1 MFLSILLM
9 FSLPAGAQGVDST
22 VNLPPLK
29 GNFSILAQ
37 DEYAPFEGVLFDIDA
52 TASILTLPG
61 YYIDQC
67 KINTK
72 FKLEEQSAEYD
83 LEIENL
89 NIRLDVLQKEYEE
102 TIFQKDTEITVLQDA
117 LKKNSRKNPWVWGV
131 LGFAIGA
138 SATVA
143 IVETTR

>member
-9 FSLPAGAQGVDST
+9 FSLPVAAQDVDSST
-22 VNLPPLK
+22 TLPPLK

-37 DEYAPFEGVLFDIDA
+37 GEYAPFEGVLFDIDA
-52 TASILTLPG
+52 TASVLTLPG
-61 YYIDQC
+61 YYNEQC
-67 KINTK
+67 NINTK
-72 FKLEEQSAEYD
+72 FRLNEQKAEYD
-83 LEIENL
+83 LEIENF

-102 TIFQKDTEITVLQDA
+102 TIFQKDTEILTLQDA
-117 LKKNSRKNPWVWGV
+117 LKKNSRKNPWIWGV
-131 LGFAIGA
+131 LGVAIGA